1 MSSRRF
7 AESETIG
14 SQLIRD
20 TDLNACR
27 VAWLKF
33 AELPSSLVD
42 DGTVGRRYICEEAF
56 ADSAFT
62 LLRGIANEDLCLFA
76 KSKKIYLLN
85 GIDKV
90 TK

>member
-42 DGTVGRRYICEEAF
+42 DRTVGRRYICEEVF

-62 LLRGIANEDLCLFA
+62 LLRGIAEEGL
-76 KSKKIYLLN
+76 
-85 GIDKV
+85 
-90 TK
+90 